1 MSLSININ
9 HVLTGL
15 PMTPRNFEMKYLNL
29 LPWEIIEIIWYYL
42 PITTKIRTK
51 KKYYERYHY
60 LIYKQIRFFDLYMFN
75 IIHSK
80 YKYLFKLV
88 VSEHYIGW
96 SKNQQY
102 YHLSGAYDSYIT
114 NLLATCDANKN
125 PEFKQYLI
133 HFKKEIAEN
142 KLKERET
149 YKDYSHLHNIRNI
162 WKEQEQQEQHYQ
174 QYQEKQN
181 QQQIIQNN

>member
-1 MSLSININ
+1 MYNLIMSLHINDI
-9 HVLTGL
+9 LTGL
-15 PMTPRNFEMKYLNL
+15 PVTHRNFDMRYMIL
-29 LPWEIIEIIWYYL
+29 LPWEVMEIIWYYL

-60 LIYKQIRFFDLYMFN
+60 LIYKEIRFFDLYMFN
-75 IIHSK
+75 IIINK

-88 VSEHYIGW
+88 VSENYIGW
-96 SKNQQY
+96 TKNQQY
-102 YHLSGAYDSYIT
+102 YHLSGNFESHIT

-125 PEFKQYLI
+125 PEFKRYLI

-149 YKDYSHLHNIRNI
+149 YKDYSFLHNIRNL
-162 WKEQEQQEQHYQ
+162 WKEEIQEEIIRKNSIEQ
-174 QYQEKQN
+174 K
-181 QQQIIQNN
+181 